1 MAQINLGKL
10 SRINST
16 VSRWLSVAIA
26 VGILGLGV
34 KAIWFDSQGYLV
46 PSRSIPVGANLA
58 NEKFRLVH
66 INLGQLAGSYLSNAH
81 APRGFAQ
88 TTLAAGQLVSKTSVS
103 RWAPATIERIVVT
116 NKTQLGSGVH
126 SGARVSIW
134 SAKRLENNQ
143 FDVPKR
149 LVAAA
154 TVARVIKG
162 SAVFGSQNQQV
173 EVLVN
178 PTQTP
183 ALLAAMASESPIFLV
198 AEQ

>member
-1 MAQINLGKL
+1 MVQISLGRVA
-10 SRINST
+10 RINKT
-16 VSRWLSVAIA
+16 LSRWLSVAIA
-26 VGILGLGV
+26 VGIIGLGV

-46 PSRSIPVGANLA
+46 PTRSIPVGANLT
-58 NEKFRLVH
+58 NEKFRLIH
-66 INLGQLAGSYLSNAH
+66 INLGQIAGSYLSNAN
-81 APRGFAQ
+81 APKGFAQ
-88 TTLAAGQLVSKTSVS
+88 TTLTAGQLVSKTSIS
-103 RWAPATIERIVVT
+103 PWAPATVERIVVT

-126 SGARVSIW
+126 AGARVSIW

-149 LVAAA
+149 LVAHA

>member
-1 MAQINLGKL
+1 MVQISLGRVA
-10 SRINST
+10 RINKT
-16 VSRWLSVAIA
+16 LSRWLSVAIA
-26 VGILGLGV
+26 VGIIGLGV

-46 PSRSIPVGANLA
+46 PTRSIPVGANLA
-58 NEKFRLVH
+58 NEKFRLIH
-66 INLGQLAGSYLSNAH
+66 INLGQIAGSYLSNAN
-81 APRGFAQ
+81 APKGFAQ
-88 TTLAAGQLVSKTSVS
+88 TTLTAGQLVSKTSIS
-103 RWAPATIERIVVT
+103 PWAPATVERIVVT

-126 SGARVSIW
+126 AGARVSIW

-149 LVAAA
+149 LVAHA

>member
-1 MAQINLGKL
+1 MAQLNLGKVARL
-10 SRINST
+10 NST

-26 VGILGLGV
+26 VGLLGLGV
-34 KAIWFDSQGYLV
+34 KAIWFDSKGYLV
-46 PSRSIPVGANLA
+46 PVHSIPVGANLA

-66 INLGQLAGSYLSNAH
+66 VNLGQIGGAYLSGERR
-81 APRGFAQ
+81 PQGFAQ
-88 TTLAAGQLVSKTSVS
+88 TTLAANQLVSAANVS
-103 RWAPATIERIVVT
+103 IWAPATVERIVVT

-134 SAKRLENNQ
+134 SAKRLDNNQ

-149 LVAAA
+149 LVASA
-154 TVARVIKG
+154 TVARVIKS
-162 SAVFGSQNQQV
+162 SAVFGGQNQQV

-183 ALLAAMASESPIFLV
+183 ALLEAMASDSPIFLV

>member
-1 MAQINLGKL
+1 MAQLTLGRIG
-10 SRINST
+10 RINST

-26 VGILGLGV
+26 VGLLGLGV

-46 PSRSIPVGANLA
+46 PARSIPVGANLA
-58 NEKFRLVH
+58 NEKFRLIH
-66 INLGQLAGSYLSNAH
+66 ANLGQIGGAYLSNAKK
-81 APRGFAQ
+81 PKGFAQ
-88 TTLAAGQLVSKTSVS
+88 STLPADHFVSLDSVS
-103 RWAPATIERIVVT
+103 RWAPATVERIVVT

-126 SGARVSIW
+126 AGAKVSIW

-143 FDVPKR
+143 FDVLKR
-149 LVAAA
+149 LAASA

-183 ALLAAMASESPIFLV
+183 ALLEAMSSDSPIFLV

>member
-1 MAQINLGKL
+1 MAQLVLGRVGRL
-10 SRINST
+10 NSAT
-16 VSRWLSVAIA
+16 LRWIA
-26 VGILGLGV
+26 GLLVVGIMGLGV

-46 PSRSIPVGANLA
+46 PARVIPVGANLA
-58 NEKFRLVH
+58 SEKFRLVH
-66 INLGQLAGSYLSNAH
+66 INLGQLGGAYLNGSDQPAGY
-81 APRGFAQ
+81 AQ
-88 TTLAAGQLVSKTSVS
+88 STLAAGQLVTKSSIS
-103 RWAPATIERIVVT
+103 SWAPATVERIVVT

-126 SGARVSIW
+126 PGARVSIW

-154 TVARVIKG
+154 TVSRVIKG

-178 PTQTP
+178 PIQTP
-183 ALLAAMASESPIFLV
+183 ALLAAMSSDSPIFLV